1 MRYRIQGFQAS
12 MCKVGTGL
20 CCVAYLIIVG
30 ENTMKAVTWI
40 GVDIAKK
47 SFVAAQRTFE
57 GFQTE
62 PFALDPKGLK
72 AFANWLPDEPQ
83 LQIVLEAT
91 GPYWRAFTEG
101 LNSVAPQ
108 IAIAV
113 VNPRRVRDFAKAS
126 PHASK
131 TDVLDA
137 QVLVHFAETFTPDV
151 LNPSGDRACR
161 QLRALTR
168 HALQLAQQR
177 DQVRDQHEK
186 VAADPDTPKFVLRSL
201 KQHQKHLDQAL
212 KRCWAQA
219 RESLHRDPHLQE
231 SFRLMLSIPGIG
243 DKTALTLISEY
254 GASLGQTGPKQ
265 LTRYAGL
272 DIVFFLSGTSVYRL
286 PHISKQGNWR
296 IRRALYMAALSAI
309 RHNPAV
315 RSYYLKLVAK
325 GRPKKSA
332 LVAAM
337 RKLLHQ
343 CYGVLKNQIPFDPA
357 YA

>member
-1 MRYRIQGFQAS
+1 
-12 MCKVGTGL
+12 
-20 CCVAYLIIVG
+20 
-30 ENTMKAVTWI
+30 MKVTWI
-40 GVDIAKK
+40 GVDIAKE
-47 SFVAAQRTFE
+47 SFVAAQRGPE

-62 PFALDPKGLK
+62 AFPLTSKGLK
-72 AFANWLPDEPQ
+72 AFGSWLPHSPQ

-91 GPYWRAFTEG
+91 GPYWRVFTEG
-101 LNSVAPQ
+101 FNTLAPQ
-108 IAIAV
+108 IPIAV

-131 TDVLDA
+131 TDELDA
-137 QVLVHFAETFTPDV
+137 QVLLHFAETFTPRLLEV
-151 LNPSGDRACR
+151 SGDRADR

-168 HALQLAQQR
+168 HALQLTEQR
-177 DQVRDQHEK
+177 DRVRNQQEK
-186 VAADPDTPKFVLRSL
+186 AAADPDTPKFVLRSL
-201 KQHQKHLDQAL
+201 QRHLKHLDKAL
-212 KRCWAQA
+212 KQCWSQA
-219 RESLHRDPHLQE
+219 RLSLDQDPQLKE
-231 SFRLMLSIPGIG
+231 SFRLLLSIPGVG
-243 DKTALTLISEY
+243 EKTALTLISEY
-254 GASLGQTGPKQ
+254 GTGLRQVGPKQ

-315 RSYYLKLVAK
+315 RSHYLKLVAH

>member
-1 MRYRIQGFQAS
+1 
-12 MCKVGTGL
+12 
-20 CCVAYLIIVG
+20 
-30 ENTMKAVTWI
+30 MKAVTWI
-40 GVDIAKK
+40 GVDIAKE
-47 SFVAAQRTFE
+47 SFVAAQRCPE

-62 PFALDPKGLK
+62 QFALNSKGLK
-72 AFANWLPDEPQ
+72 AFGAWLPHQSP

-91 GPYWRAFTEG
+91 GPYWRAFTHG
-101 LNSVAPQ
+101 LNTVEPE
-108 IAIAV
+108 IPIAV

-131 TDVLDA
+131 TDQLDA
-137 QVLVHFAETFTPDV
+137 QVLVHFAETFSPDA
-151 LNPSGDRACR
+151 LEASGDRAYR

-168 HALQLAQQR
+168 HALQLTQQR
-177 DQVRDQHEK
+177 AQVRDQKEK
-186 VAADPDTPKFVLRSL
+186 AAADPDTPKFVLRSL
-201 KQHQKHLDQAL
+201 QRHQQHLDKAL

-219 RESLHRDPHLQE
+219 RERLNQDSQFQE
-231 SFRLMLSIPGIG
+231 SFPLLLSIPGVG
-243 DKTALTLISEY
+243 EKTALTLISEY
-254 GASLGQTGPKQ
+254 GAGLGQTGPKQ

-272 DIVFFLSGTSVYRL
+272 DIVFFQSGSSVYRL

-309 RHNPAV
+309 RHNPVV
-315 RSYYLKLVAK
+315 RSYYLKLVAQ

-343 CYGVLKNQIPFDPA
+343 CFGVLKNQTPFDPA